1 MRKGVMRIGMILLGC
16 LVFSGPLWAE
26 SCPAW
31 RPERLQL
38 EITTLKN
45 QLERWDVAYYQQGN
59 SLVEDEVYDSL
70 RKKLQLWLACAGL
83 APAEEPV
90 PLLPAGKLS
99 HPVAHTGLR
108 KLPDPAAVAQWLHGR
123 SDLWVQPKVDGVAI
137 TLVYRDGVLVSAI
150 SRGDGLKGENWLEK
164 VRAIPAVP
172 ASIKGAPQ
180 MLTLQGELFLMVNG
194 HQQKRSGGIN
204 ARAKVAGALMKKKPS
219 PVLQQIGLFI
229 WAWPD
234 GPQAMPQRLHQLA
247 AMGFPLTLAYSQP
260 VKSLVQV
267 QQWRDRW
274 YQAALPFVTD
284 GVVIHQARSPQGRYW
299 QAKPGDWAVAWKYPP
314 AQQVAQVNGVEF
326 NVGRTG
332 KIAVVLRLEPVR
344 LDDKWVT
351 RVNLGSLPRWRQW
364 AVVPGDQVV
373 ISLMGHGIPHL
384 NKVVWRIKER
394 SMPSAPSAEHYH
406 PLSCFS
412 WRPGCRQQFFA
423 RLVWLGGRQGL
434 NLHGVNES
442 TWQALIDQGLVRHL
456 LDWLVLTPE
465 QLMSAPGIGSKRGQ
479 SIYRQFQLARQQP
492 FARWLIALGAPL
504 SPQQAV
510 TLKSWHQVQQ
520 LPAEAWRTMAG
531 IGTKRARQIAD
542 FLQHPPLLALVSM
555 LTSQGII
562 GFAPEVDTINDP
574 DAGN

>member
-1 MRKGVMRIGMILLGC
+1 MHKGVMGIGMILLGC
-16 LVFSGPLWAE
+16 LVFSGSLWAE
-26 SCPAW
+26 TCPTW

-59 SLVEDEVYDSL
+59 SLIEDEVYDSL
-70 RKKLQLWLACAGL
+70 RKKLRLWLGCAGL
-83 APAEEPV
+83 APADEPV
-90 PLLPAGKLS
+90 PLLPAGKVS

-108 KLPDPAAVAQWLHGR
+108 KLPDTAAVAQWLHGR

-137 TLVYRDGVLVSAI
+137 TLVYRDGELVAAI
-150 SRGDGLKGENWLEK
+150 SRGNGLKGENWLEK

-180 MLTLQGELFLMVNG
+180 TLTLQGELFLMVNG
-194 HQQKRSGGIN
+194 HQQKISGGIN
-204 ARAKVAGALMKKKPS
+204 ARARVAGALMKKQLS
-219 PVLQQIGLFI
+219 PLLQQIGLFV

-234 GPQAMPQRLHQLA
+234 GPQAMPQRLQQLA
-247 AMGFPLTLAYSQP
+247 AMGFPLALAYSQP
-260 VKSLVQV
+260 VKSLAEV
-267 QQWRDRW
+267 QQWRQHW

-314 AQQVAQVNGVEF
+314 VQQVTQVIGVDF

-344 LDDKWVT
+344 LDDKWMA
-351 RVNLGSLPRWRQW
+351 RVNLGSLSRWRQW
-364 AVVPGDQVV
+364 AVAPGDQVS
-373 ISLMGHGIPHL
+373 ISLKGHGIPHL
-384 NKVVWRIKER
+384 NEVVWRVKER
-394 SMPSAPSAEHYH
+394 SVPSAPSAEDYH
-406 PLSCFS
+406 QLSCFS
-412 WRPGCRQQFFA
+412 WRPDCRQQFLA
-423 RLVWLGGRQGL
+423 RLAWLSGRQGL
-434 NLHGVNES
+434 NLHGVSES

-465 QLMSAPGIGSKRGQ
+465 QLMSAPGIGDKRGQ

-510 TLKSWHQVQQ
+510 TLKNWHQAQQ
-520 LPAEAWRTMAG
+520 LPTEAWRTMAG
-531 IGTKRARQIAD
+531 IGTKRARQVVD
-542 FLQHPPLLALVSM
+542 FLQHPPLLALVST
-555 LTSQGII
+555 LASQQIT
-562 GFAPEVDTINDP
+562 GFAEPINAVFTP
-574 DAGN
+574 

>member
-1 MRKGVMRIGMILLGC
+1 MHKGVMGIGMILLGC
-16 LVFSGPLWAE
+16 LAFSGSLWAE
-26 SCPAW
+26 TCPTW

-59 SLVEDEVYDSL
+59 SLIEDEVYDSL
-70 RKKLQLWLACAGL
+70 RKKLRLWLGCAGL
-83 APAEEPV
+83 APADEPV
-90 PLLPAGKLS
+90 PLLPAGKVS

-108 KLPDPAAVAQWLHGR
+108 KLPDTAAVAQWLHGR

-137 TLVYRDGVLVSAI
+137 TLVYRDGELVAAI
-150 SRGDGLKGENWLEK
+150 SRGNGLKGENWLEK

-172 ASIKGAPQ
+172 ASIKGSPQ
-180 MLTLQGELFLMVNG
+180 TLTLQGELFLMVNG
-194 HQQKRSGGIN
+194 HQQKISGGIN
-204 ARAKVAGALMKKKPS
+204 ARARVAGALMKKQLS
-219 PVLQQIGLFI
+219 PLLQQIGLFV

-234 GPQAMPQRLHQLA
+234 GPQAMPQRLQQLA
-247 AMGFPLTLAYSQP
+247 AMGFPLAQAYSQP
-260 VKSLVQV
+260 VKSLAEV
-267 QQWRDRW
+267 QQWREHW

-314 AQQVAQVNGVEF
+314 VQQVTQVIGVDF

-344 LDDKWVT
+344 LDDKWVA
-351 RVNLGSLPRWRQW
+351 RVNLGSLSRWRQW
-364 AVVPGDQVV
+364 AVAPGDQVA
-373 ISLMGHGIPHL
+373 ISLKGHGIPHL
-384 NKVVWRIKER
+384 NKVVWRVKER
-394 SMPSAPSAEHYH
+394 SVPSAPSAEDYH

-412 WRPGCRQQFFA
+412 WRPDCRQQFLA
-423 RLVWLGGRQGL
+423 RLAWLSGRQGL
-434 NLHGVNES
+434 NLHGVSES

-465 QLMSAPGIGSKRGQ
+465 QLMSAPGIGDKRGQ

-510 TLKSWHQVQQ
+510 TLKNWHQAQQ
-520 LPAEAWRTMAG
+520 LPTEAWRTMAG
-531 IGTKRARQIAD
+531 IGTKRARQVVD
-542 FLQHPPLLALVSM
+542 FLQHPPLLALVST
-555 LTSQGII
+555 LASQQIT
-562 GFAPEVDTINDP
+562 GFAPEADPVNDP
-574 DAGN
+574 GAGN